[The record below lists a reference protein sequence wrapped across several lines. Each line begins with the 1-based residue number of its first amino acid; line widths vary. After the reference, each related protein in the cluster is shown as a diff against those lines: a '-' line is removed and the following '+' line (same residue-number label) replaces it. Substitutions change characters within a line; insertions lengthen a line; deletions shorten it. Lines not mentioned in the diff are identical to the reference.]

1 MVGTYRLFCRF
12 LIHDSIPFV
21 RNTEVIGAYRLFC
34 RFLIHD
40 SKPFVRNTE
49 VVGAYRLFC
58 RFLIHDSKPFVRNTE
73 VVGASRDCL
82 PVSLHLNRCVCVMCI
97 GVSLYSE
104 YLF

>member
-1 MVGTYRLFCRF
+1 MVGTYILFCRL

-49 VVGAYRLFC
+49 VVGA
-58 RFLIHDSKPFVRNTE
+58 
-73 VVGASRDCL
+73 SRDCL
-82 PVSLHLNRCVCVMCI
+82 PVSLHLIRCVCVLFI